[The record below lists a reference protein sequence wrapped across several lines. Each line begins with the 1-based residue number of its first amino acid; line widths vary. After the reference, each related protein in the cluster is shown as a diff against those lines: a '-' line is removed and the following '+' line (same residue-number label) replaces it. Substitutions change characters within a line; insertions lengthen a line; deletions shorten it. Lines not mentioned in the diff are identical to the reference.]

1 MAQHVRGISRRRFIG
16 SVAAAAA
23 PYFLTSSALGGARR
37 PARTPE
43 EAPRPPASDRIT
55 MGGIGMGGRG
65 SGDLTGF
72 SNFPQVQVLAVCD
85 VVKAKRENMKA
96 AMDRKYGNTDC
107 ASINDFREITTDP
120 RIDTVMIG
128 TPDHWHAIIACEA
141 MKNGKDVFCEKPETL
156 TIREGRIMV
165 ETARRFGRVFSGGS
179 QRVLG
184 DYGALARYIRSGAI
198 GEVKEA
204 FVGVGGPSRDCDLPP
219 EPVPPGLDWDLWLGP
234 APWAPYNRGRLGFRA
249 WKDYS
254 GGGMT
259 DWGAHKFGAV
269 VFAMDLQE
277 TGPVEILPPDGK
289 DVKLLTYV
297 YANGFRMYHGG
308 AGDITY
314 KGTMGEA
321 SRGKMGQPIRPVEML
336 GYRGEGGLA
345 GDFLHCVVTRER
357 PFRDVEFC
365 HRAVTVCHL
374 GNLAYWLGR
383 PLKWDPVK
391 EDFIGDPDASR
402 WVDRPKRE
410 PWTL

>member
-1 MAQHVRGISRRRFIG
+1 MKGLTRGPSRREFLRAT
-16 SVAAAAA
+16 AAVGA
-23 PYFLTSSALGGARR
+23 PYFLASTALGAEGRA
-37 PARTPE
+37 A
-43 EAPRPPASDRIT
+43 ASERIT

-65 SGDLTGF
+65 SGDLRGF

-85 VVKAKRENMKA
+85 VVKAKRDNMKA
-96 AMDRKYGNTDC
+96 AMDQKYGNKDC
-107 ASINDFREITTDP
+107 ASVNDFREIIARPD
-120 RIDTVMIG
+120 IDTVMIG

-141 MKNGKDVFCEKPETL
+141 MKAGKDVFCEKPETL

-165 ETARRFGRVFSGGS
+165 ETARRYARVFSGGS

-204 FVGVGGPSRDCDLPP
+204 FVSVGGPSRDCDLAP

-297 YANGFRMYHGG
+297 YASGFRLYHGG
-308 AGDITY
+308 GGDITY
-314 KGTMGEA
+314 KGTEGEA
-321 SRGKMGQPIRPVEML
+321 SRRQMGQPIRPVEML
-336 GYRGEGGLA
+336 TYKGNGGLA

-357 PFRDVEFC
+357 PFRDIEFA
-365 HRAVTVCHL
+365 HRGVSVCHL

-391 EDFIGDPDASR
+391 EDFVGDPDASR